1 MKISTILSH
10 AGLCS
15 DEKTGSIA
23 TPIYQTATFRHP
35 KLGQSTGFDYSRTS
49 NPTRISFENVMSIL
63 ESGDSGFA
71 FSSGMAAI
79 SAVLMLFSSG
89 DHIVVSDDL
98 YGGTYR
104 VLEEVFKR
112 FGISATFTDTTNT
125 NETLSAI
132 RGNTKAVFLETPS
145 NPIMKI
151 SNIRLTKELL
161 GNSNIFLIVD
171 NTFMTPYYQRPLDLG
186 ADIVVHSGT
195 KYLSGHNDVL
205 SGVVVTKTKELSEKI
220 GFIQNSTGAILSPN
234 DSFLMLRGLKTL
246 AIRMAKQEENAKK
259 IVDYLSQSDK
269 VSKIFYPGIESNEGY
284 KTHISQSSGFGSMI
298 SFKVKDKNLVEKIIN
313 NVKVFSFAESLGGV
327 ESLVTFPM
335 VQTHAAIP
343 EILRKKLGIAEDLL
357 RLSVGIEDIDD
368 LLADLNYVI
377 NL

>member
-220 GFIQNSTGAILSPN
+220 GFI
-234 DSFLMLRGLKTL
+234 
-246 AIRMAKQEENAKK
+246 
-259 IVDYLSQSDK
+259 
-269 VSKIFYPGIESNEGY
+269 
-284 KTHISQSSGFGSMI
+284 
-298 SFKVKDKNLVEKIIN
+298 
-313 NVKVFSFAESLGGV
+313 
-327 ESLVTFPM
+327 
-335 VQTHAAIP
+335 
-343 EILRKKLGIAEDLL
+343 
-357 RLSVGIEDIDD
+357 
-368 LLADLNYVI
+368 
-377 NL
+377 